1 MRMMPEFRL
10 FCLAVRRPQREE
22 DIAALSRAIAAEPDW
37 NCLIEGARR
46 HRVAPLLLAG
56 RQACRSP
63 HLPTTVVAGL
73 RQQALAAAKR
83 GLVQTREISRLS
95 RIFSQAEIR
104 ILALK
109 GVVLSAQL
117 FGDAGLRN
125 PRDIDLLADPNEFA
139 RAEALL
145 IEAGYRRSGP
155 ILSPRQ
161 TAAYR
166 RWVKDTGYFH
176 TAAGINVELHH
187 RLSDNPALIPFDF
200 AALWRER
207 EEVEIAGALIATLPR
222 RHLPL
227 YLCVHGAG
235 HCWEELRWLIDL
247 AAALQPPGAT
257 DAALAAADAA
267 GLGAPMLHALMLA
280 HDWLAVPTDE
290 RHLARAQGGAP
301 LPHLAIMP

>member
-1 MRMMPEFRL
+1 MMPEFRL

-22 DIAALSRAIAAEPDW
+22 DIAALSREIAAEPDW

-56 RQACRSP
+56 QQACRSP

-117 FGDAGLRN
+117 FGDAGVRN

-166 RWVKDTGYFH
+166 RWVKDTGYLH

-207 EEVEIAGALIATLPR
+207 EKVQIAGALIATLPR
-222 RHLPL
+222 AISRFICACTAP
-227 YLCVHGAG
+227 VIAG
-235 HCWEELRWLIDL
+235 KNCAGSSIWRPPCSRQAQRTRRLRQASGRRCSVL
-247 AAALQPPGAT
+247 
-257 DAALAAADAA
+257 
-267 GLGAPMLHALMLA
+267 
-280 HDWLAVPTDE
+280 
-290 RHLARAQGGAP
+290 
-301 LPHLAIMP
+301 

>member
-22 DIAALSRAIAAEPDW
+22 DIAALSREIAAEPDW

-56 RQACRSP
+56 QQACRSP

-117 FGDAGLRN
+117 FGDAGVRN

-166 RWVKDTGYFH
+166 RWVKDTGYLH

-187 RLSDNPALIPFDF
+187 RLSTIPPSF
-200 AALWRER
+200 LS
-207 EEVEIAGALIATLPR
+207 TLPR
-222 RHLPL
+222 CGASAKKCRLPAPSSPRCRAPSPAL
-227 YLCVHGAG
+227 SVRARRRSLLGRTALAHRFGG
-235 HCWEELRWLIDL
+235 RL
-247 AAALQPPGAT
+247 AAARRNGRGACGRPRG
-257 DAALAAADAA
+257 ADAPCSDARARLVSRPNRRTSPRQGA
-267 GLGAPMLHALMLA
+267 GRPARGAP
-280 HDWLAVPTDE
+280 
-290 RHLARAQGGAP
+290 R
-301 LPHLAIMP
+301 PHLAIMP